1 MKVLLLGATGRTGK
15 LILEELLQRGN
26 TVHILV
32 RDENKVNATSAAL
45 TVFEGSTL
53 DEGILNVAMQGCE
66 AIVSALNVSRSND
79 FPWSA
84 LRTPK
89 NFISNTIKKVI
100 YAAKQHH
107 IKRLIVIS
115 AWGVNETRDDIPWW
129 FRWAIDHSNIKYA
142 YQDHEQQEHLLKK
155 SDLNWTAIRPAGLIN
170 SFAVKPIKISL
181 NNSRKPSLT
190 ISRKSVAVFTR
201 DVLEQ
206 GTYIRQAPVIS
217 N

>member
-32 RDENKVNATSAAL
+32 RDEIKVKATSAAL

-53 DEGILNVAMQGCE
+53 DEGTLNAAMQGCE
-66 AIVSALNVSRSND
+66 AIVSALNISRSND

-89 NFISNTIKKVI
+89 NFISATIKKVI
-100 YAAKQHH
+100 SAAEQHH
-107 IKRLIVIS
+107 IKRVIVIS
-115 AWGVNETRDDIPWW
+115 AWGVNETRYDIPRW

-170 SFAVKPIKISL
+170 SFAIKPIKISL
-181 NNSRKPSLT
+181 NNSPKPSLT